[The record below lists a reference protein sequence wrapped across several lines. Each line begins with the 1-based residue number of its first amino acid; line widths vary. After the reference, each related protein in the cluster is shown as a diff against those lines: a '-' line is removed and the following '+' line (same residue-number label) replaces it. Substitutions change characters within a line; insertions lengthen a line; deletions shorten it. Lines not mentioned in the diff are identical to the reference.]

1 VKIYKN
7 KKTLVNITLIIFGIL
22 IFLYFTVVS
31 ITWRRFDVFNLLVS
45 ILGVLIIIFS
55 FKFNFFVGLFKK
67 FSKIIRYL
75 IIAFLICF
83 ILTFVILMSL
93 ILYNMRNTSKPSA
106 DYVIVLGC
114 QVAGEYASL
123 PLLSRG
129 YTAIRYLN
137 KNPETKAILTGGQG
151 PGENIPEAES
161 LKRLLLENKIDKER
175 ILLED
180 KSTNTMENF
189 IFSDKLYNLSDKNIV
204 IVTSDYHMFRALS
217 IAKKLKYSNIS
228 GLPSKSQKS
237 ILPAFLLR
245 EYVTVMY
252 YKILRRI

>member
-1 VKIYKN
+1 MKI
-7 KKTLVNITLIIFGIL
+7 KKPWGKIILFISGIL
-22 IFLYFTVVS
+22 IFLYFIIVS
-31 ITWRRFDVFNLLVS
+31 ITWRRFDVFNFLVS
-45 ILGVLIIIFS
+45 IIGVLIIIFS
-55 FKFNFFVGLFKK
+55 FKVNLIVGLYKK
-67 FSKIIRYL
+67 FSKVIRYL
-75 IIAFLICF
+75 ITAFLVCF

-93 ILYNMRNTSKPSA
+93 ILFKMRNTSKPGA

-161 LKRLLLENKIDKER
+161 LKKLLLENKIDKER
-175 ILLED
+175 IFLED

-189 IFSDKLYNLSDKNIV
+189 IFSDNLYNLSDKNIV

-217 IAKKLKYSNIS
+217 VAKKLKYSNIS

-237 ILPAFLLR
+237 ILPAFLIR

>member
-7 KKTLVNITLIIFGIL
+7 KKFLVNIPLLIFGIL

-45 ILGVLIIIFS
+45 IIGVLIIIFS
-55 FKFNFFVGLFKK
+55 FKVNFIVGLFKK
-67 FSKIIRYL
+67 FTKVIRYL
-75 IIAFLICF
+75 IIALLVCF
-83 ILTFVILMSL
+83 ILTFVILLAL
-93 ILYNMRNTSKPSA
+93 ILYNMRNTSKPGA

-175 ILLED
+175 ILIED
-180 KSTNTMENF
+180 KSTNTMENL
-189 IFSDKLYNLSDKNIV
+189 IFSDNLYNLSNKNIV

-217 IAKKLKYSNIS
+217 IAKKFKYSNVS

-245 EYVTVMY
+245 EYITVMY
-252 YKILRRI
+252 YKIIRRI

>member
-1 VKIYKN
+1 
-7 KKTLVNITLIIFGIL
+7 
-22 IFLYFTVVS
+22 
-31 ITWRRFDVFNLLVS
+31 
-45 ILGVLIIIFS
+45 
-55 FKFNFFVGLFKK
+55 
-67 FSKIIRYL
+67 
-75 IIAFLICF
+75 
-83 ILTFVILMSL
+83 
-93 ILYNMRNTSKPSA
+93 MRNKPKDGA

-137 KNPETKAILTGGQG
+137 KNPETKVVLTGGQG

-175 ILLED
+175 IFLED
-180 KSTNTMENF
+180 KSKNTMENF
-189 IFSDKLYNLSDKNIV
+189 IFSDELYNLSDKKII
-204 IVTSDYHMFRALS
+204 IVTSDYHIFRALS
-217 IAKKLKYSNIS
+217 IAKKLKYSDVS
-228 GLPSKSQKS
+228 GLPSRSQRS